1 MLWIPLIVVAALVT
15 WWCIDG
21 RGRRRILDDSDIQR
35 MRDAGDRPGD
45 FYRGAGATAESIPQ
59 H

>member
-45 FYRGAGATAESIPQ
+45 FYRGAGGDR
-59 H
+59 